1 MSQQL
6 KQTCFFHLSSFG
18 KTQSQM
24 QNACHPSVL
33 FINPDVHNYFWRLL
47 QWFALPSDTIFPM
60 IAECGFPCLSL
71 FPVNT
76 PILGEEHNCGLQ
88 IIRPGDT
95 SCSWVASC
103 VNCPFRSVL
112 GQRESVRSHFRS
124 SCPPH
129 WAILQKANILRRRE
143 GKVPKVMY
151 AKVMRSTGHYL
162 W

>member
-24 QNACHPSVL
+24 QNACHPLVL

-60 IAECGFPCLSL
+60 IAEYGFPRLSL

-76 PILGEEHNCGLQ
+76 LILSEEHNCGLQ
-88 IIRPGDT
+88 IIRPGDI
-95 SCSWVASC
+95 SRSWLASC
-103 VNCPFRSVL
+103 MN
-112 GQRESVRSHFRS
+112 SHFRS
-124 SCPPH
+124 MLGQRDSHDIPF
-129 WAILQKANILRRRE
+129 
-143 GKVPKVMY
+143 
-151 AKVMRSTGHYL
+151 
-162 W
+162 